1 MLCKEKYVRTTK
13 MCKVSILYILV
24 SFQIYGSL
32 FSMLQLKWICEK
44 LAVAL
49 FIACLIITYHFV
61 QYRMVKFDTVKYIL
75 QSFIVFRQHPQ
86 QDVIKVCLKIYAIW
100 LFCCG
105 INYWQTRTTNYN
117 SFKLFLLSFK
127 HFSISCFYYL
137 GILS

>member
-13 MCKVSILYILV
+13 MCKVSILYIPV

-61 QYRMVKFDTVKYIL
+61 QYRMVNLETSSPRV
-75 QSFIVFRQHPQ
+75 S
-86 QDVIKVCLKIYAIW
+86 LK
-100 LFCCG
+100 G
-105 INYWQTRTTNYN
+105 IR
-117 SFKLFLLSFK
+117 
-127 HFSISCFYYL
+127 
-137 GILS
+137 